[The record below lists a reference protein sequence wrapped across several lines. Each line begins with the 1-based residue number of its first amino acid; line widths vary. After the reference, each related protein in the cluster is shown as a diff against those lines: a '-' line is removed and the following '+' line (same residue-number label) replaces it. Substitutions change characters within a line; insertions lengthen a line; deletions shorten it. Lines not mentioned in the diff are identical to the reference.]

1 MGDTKCGRA
10 VSADCRCG
18 RHMEWLYGRTHGS
31 VAGSQHVLNFVVGL
45 AGRGFTLPVFH
56 HKVYVLR
63 STKGGTRT
71 LTY

>member
-1 MGDTKCGRA
+1 VGALFQPIAGA
-10 VSADCRCG
+10 AAIW
-18 RHMEWLYGRTHGS
+18 HWLYGRTHEY

-56 HKVYVLR
+56 HKVHVLR